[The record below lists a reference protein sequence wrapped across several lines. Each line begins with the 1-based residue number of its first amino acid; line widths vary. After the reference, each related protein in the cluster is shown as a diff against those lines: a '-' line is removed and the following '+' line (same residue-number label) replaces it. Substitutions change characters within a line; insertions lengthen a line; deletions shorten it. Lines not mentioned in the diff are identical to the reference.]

1 MTKEQILEYIMK
13 TPSNTNV
20 NVLSGMLDSLVADST
35 PEEEEKTVEN
45 NTTTNETPTD
55 PPVDDTEK

>member
-20 NVLSGMLDSLVADST
+20 NVLSGMLDSLIADSA
-35 PEEEEKTVEN
+35 PEEEEKEEYV
-45 NTTTNETPTD
+45 P
-55 PPVDDTEK
+55 K